1 MIIKSPVG
9 TLLLFLGLLLSCHQV
24 VLAQKS
30 NLGSVNKNE
39 KALAS
44 NQPNSIKL
52 LNSSFEDEPEISK
65 TPFMWKNCGDPAES
79 APDVQ
84 PSGWMVDRPAFD
96 GRTYLGMVVRDN
108 DTWESVGQKL
118 QKPLEAN
125 KCYEFSIYLSK
136 SATYISQSH
145 RTKRDA
151 NYTTPIK
158 LRIWA
163 GDDYC
168 AKKQLLAESS
178 LVTNSRWIKYD
189 FVFRPKHTMQYFIL
203 EAFFNTPT
211 LVPYNGNLLL
221 DNASLIT
228 EIPCNKRTE
237 STIAQNTDT
246 ADNKSSRN
254 DKPNNNLVVAK
265 PREKNTVASEQLR
278 QQNKPVQGNK
288 KEPKILI
295 ELDRNK
301 IKEGQTIGIDKLYFL
316 ADSSK
321 ITLESYPVLDE
332 IVNFLKDNSNVS
344 IEVGGHTNNIP
355 TDDYCDKLSTNRA
368 KAVADYLISKG
379 LATDRILFKGYG
391 KRNPIATN
399 NTLDGR
405 KKNQRVEIK
414 ILSIRN
420 K

>member
-1 MIIKSPVG
+1 MIINSCFRNLAILV
-9 TLLLFLGLLLSCHQV
+9 FILLSCNQV
-24 VLAQKS
+24 VFAQKP
-30 NLGSVNKNE
+30 GTVT
-39 KALAS
+39 
-44 NQPNSIKL
+44 PNYIKL
-52 LNSSFEDEPEISK
+52 QNSSFEDKPEISK
-65 TPFMWKNCGDPAES
+65 TPIFWKNCGDPAES
-79 APDVQ
+79 PPDVQ

-96 GRTYLGMVVRDN
+96 GSSYLGMVVRDN

-145 RTKRDA
+145 RTKREA

-158 LRIWA
+158 LRIWG

-168 AKKQLLAESS
+168 TKKQLLAESS
-178 LVTNSRWIKYD
+178 LVTNTRWIKYD
-189 FVFRPKHTMQYFIL
+189 FVLRPKHNMQYFIL

-237 STIAQNTDT
+237 NTIAQNAETPD
-246 ADNKSSRN
+246 AKANKN
-254 DKPNNNLVVAK
+254 DKQNGNTTTSKPKEKKTSPAETPN
-265 PREKNTVASEQLR
+265 P
-278 QQNKPVQGNK
+278 QNKALQSSK
-288 KEPKILI
+288 KDSKILL
-295 ELDRNK
+295 ELDKNK

-321 ITLESYPVLDE
+321 ITVESYAVLDE
-332 IVNFLKDNSNVS
+332 IVNFLKENANVT

-379 LATDRILFKGYG
+379 LSTERILYKGYG